1 LINVSIIRN
10 TDFAQETSFAEPDC
24 WYEVSVQAYNSEGAG
39 VLGLKAIHT
48 LPLSGS
54 ADVTAIPFMGLE
66 PPTNLEAEPTSPT
79 SINLTWTAPQSSV
92 NVSYYTVCYGVVQSS
107 HTVNS
112 SVYSYVSR

>member
-1 LINVSIIRN
+1 LEHVFIFIIL
-10 TDFAQETSFAEPDC
+10 SFAEPDC
-24 WYEVSVQAYNSEGAG
+24 WYEVAVQAYNSEGAG

-79 SINLTWTAPQSSV
+79 SINLTWSAPQLSV

-107 HTVNS
+107 RTVNS